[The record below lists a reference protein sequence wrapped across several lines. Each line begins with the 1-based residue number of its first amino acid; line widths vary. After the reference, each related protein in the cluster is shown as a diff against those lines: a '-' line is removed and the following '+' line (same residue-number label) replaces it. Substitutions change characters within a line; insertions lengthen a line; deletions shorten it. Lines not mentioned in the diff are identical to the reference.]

1 MKRRIKCFYS
11 QAVVE
16 RLFSLLKI
24 NVSCSSQTYENEAH
38 VLTAQ
43 LIRVCLEGPPLESFD
58 ATKQV
63 ENWWREAR
71 KRTQKGKRKRY
82 APRKEEAKK
91 KETYIATLAAR
102 TLVMRNSVYCK
113 RFLYDVYSLVL
124 NKRPPAY

>member
-43 LIRVCLEGPPLESFD
+43 LIRVCLEGPPLDQFD
-58 ATKQV
+58 VTKYI
-63 ENWWREAR
+63 ENWWGKLVEEPSKDRG
-71 KRTQKGKRKRY
+71 KG
-82 APRKEEAKK
+82 APYKK
-91 KETYIATLAAR
+91 KKKKL
-102 TLVMRNSVYCK
+102 RNNRHIVQ
-113 RFLYDVYSLVL
+113 F
-124 NKRPPAY
+124 

>member
-24 NVSCSSQTYENEAH
+24 NVSCSSQKYENEAH
-38 VLTAQ
+38 VRTAQ
-43 LIRVCLEGPPLESFD
+43 LIRVCLERPPLEQFD

-91 KETYIATLAAR
+91 KKHISR
-102 TLVMRNSVYCK
+102 H
-113 RFLYDVYSLVL
+113 
-124 NKRPPAY
+124 